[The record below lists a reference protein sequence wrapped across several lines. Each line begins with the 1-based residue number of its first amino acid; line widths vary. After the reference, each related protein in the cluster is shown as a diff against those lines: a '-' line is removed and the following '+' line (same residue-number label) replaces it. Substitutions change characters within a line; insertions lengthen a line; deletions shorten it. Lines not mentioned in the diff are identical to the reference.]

1 MKITTSQLIQ
11 IIADHGDEW
20 GISIAPVAK
29 LGFDRVLD
37 GIEAQLNAVTLDE
50 HTDPVRAVQDYFCD
64 GAFDHA
70 FDVAFAN
77 GEIDI

>member
-1 MKITTSQLIQ
+1 MKLEISQLIQ

-20 GISIAPVAK
+20 GISIVPVAK
-29 LGFDRVLD
+29 LGFDRVLE
-37 GIEAQLNAVTLDE
+37 GIDAQRNAVTLDE
-50 HTDPVRAVQDYFCD
+50 HTDPVLAVQDYFCD

-77 GEIDI
+77 GEIAL